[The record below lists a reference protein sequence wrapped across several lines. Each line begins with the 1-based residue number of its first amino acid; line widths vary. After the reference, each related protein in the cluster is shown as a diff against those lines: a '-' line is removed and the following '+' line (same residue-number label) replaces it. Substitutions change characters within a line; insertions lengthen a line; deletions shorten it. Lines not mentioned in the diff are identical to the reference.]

1 MAQTKIMV
9 PILQMGSLPNMNKL
23 HNGNRVAKDL
33 RSPKYAM
40 RVVPTHKQYNRA
52 KSRIDWK
59 RDAA

>member
-1 MAQTKIMV
+1 
-9 PILQMGSLPNMNKL
+9 MNKL
-23 HNGNRVAKDL
+23 YNGNHVAKDL

-52 KSRIDWK
+52 KSRTDWK

>member
-1 MAQTKIMV
+1 MTK
-9 PILQMGSLPNMNKL
+9 LR
-23 HNGNRVAKDL
+23 NGNYVAKDL

-52 KSRIDWK
+52 KARTDWK